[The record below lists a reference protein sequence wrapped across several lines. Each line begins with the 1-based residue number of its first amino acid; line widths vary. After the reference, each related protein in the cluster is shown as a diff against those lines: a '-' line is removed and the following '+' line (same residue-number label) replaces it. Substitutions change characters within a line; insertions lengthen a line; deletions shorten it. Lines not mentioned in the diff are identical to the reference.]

1 MHPMGC
7 WVPRWFFVG
16 FLKAIG
22 VCGMTN
28 SVMTMSDGPGPFLGF
43 CWGVGFV
50 LVVLIGNTIGI
61 PQSMAKNQI
70 EAHTNTI

>member
-1 MHPMGC
+1 
-7 WVPRWFFVG
+7 
-16 FLKAIG
+16 
-22 VCGMTN
+22 
-28 SVMTMSDGPGPFLGF
+28 MSDGPGPFLGF

-70 EAHTNTI
+70 EAPHQTPSKPKTFGEL

>member
-1 MHPMGC
+1 MALGHF
-7 WVPRWFFVG
+7 W
-16 FLKAIG
+16 
-22 VCGMTN
+22 
-28 SVMTMSDGPGPFLGF
+28 GF
-43 CWGVGFV
+43 CWGFGFV